1 MSGDE
6 PEADRGEG
14 GSVAAPDGSGP
25 GPNHDHLAR
34 EREAVVEYAPA
45 LADLTPGR
53 TGNLSVRRGDAFAV
67 TPTGVPYDSFEAADV
82 PVVGLDGEREAGR
95 MAPSSEVPM
104 HTGIY
109 KHDAPGA
116 IVHTHSP
123 WATTMATLHRPLPPI
138 HYMIVAV
145 GREVP
150 VADYAPYGTEELAA
164 NVVAAMA
171 EADSDAAILANH
183 GLVVTGPDLETAVE
197 NTRHVEDLCR
207 LYLRSSAVGEPHV
220 LSDDQLATVE
230 ERFES
235 YGQQPDEE

>member
-1 MSGDE
+1 MSREDPD
-6 PEADRGEG
+6 PELLRDA
-14 GSVAAPDGSGP
+14 
-25 GPNHDHLAR
+25 
-34 EREAVVEYAPA
+34 REAVVEYAPS
-45 LADLTPGR
+45 LAALTPGR
-53 TGNLSVRRGDAFAV
+53 TGNLSVRDGDAVAV
-67 TPTGVPYDSFEAADV
+67 TPTGVPYDSFDADDV
-82 PVVGLDGEREAGR
+82 PVVDLDGTRRAGL

-109 KHDAPGA
+109 RHDRPGA

-123 WATTMATLHRPLPPI
+123 WATTMATLHRKLPPV
-138 HYMIVAV
+138 HYMIVSV

-150 VADYAPYGTEELAA
+150 VADYAPYGTEDLAA

-207 LYLRSSAVGEPHV
+207 LYLRSSSVGEPHT
-220 LSDDQLATVE
+220 LTDDQLAAVE

-235 YGQQPDEE
+235 YGQQPGENS

>member
-1 MSGDE
+1 VSDDSAE
-6 PEADRGEG
+6 FR
-14 GSVAAPDGSGP
+14 AA
-25 GPNHDHLAR
+25 
-34 EREAVVEYAPA
+34 REAVVEYAPA
-45 LADLTPGR
+45 LSELTPGR
-53 TGNLSVRRGDAFAV
+53 TGNLSVRDGDAFAV
-67 TPTGVPYDSFEAADV
+67 TPTGVAYDAFDAADV
-82 PVVGLDGEREAGR
+82 PVVGLDGERRAGR

-109 KHDAPGA
+109 EHARPGA

-123 WATTMATLHRPLPPI
+123 WATTLATLGLSLPPV

-150 VADYAPYGTEELAA
+150 LADYAPYGTEELAA

-171 EADSDAAILANH
+171 EADSDAAVLANH

-197 NTRHVEDLCR
+197 NARHVEDLCR
-207 LYLRSSAVGEPHV
+207 LYVRASAIGEPN
-220 LSDDQLATVE
+220 LLTDDQLATVE

-235 YGQQPDEE
+235 YGQQPDGG

>member
-1 MSGDE
+1 MSGD
-6 PEADRGEG
+6 D
-14 GSVAAPDGSGP
+14 APDL
-25 GPNHDHLAR
+25 LAEAR
-34 EREAVVEYAPA
+34 AAVVEYAPA
-45 LADLTPGR
+45 LGELTPGR
-53 TGNLSVRRGDAFAV
+53 TGNLSVRDGDAIAV
-67 TPTGVPYDSFEAADV
+67 TPTGVPYDAFDAADV
-82 PVVGLDGEREAGR
+82 PVVGLDGERVAGR

-109 KHDAPGA
+109 RHDRPGA

-123 WATTMATLHRPLPPI
+123 WATTMATLHRRLPPI
-138 HYMIVAV
+138 HYMIVSV

-150 VADYAPYGTEELAA
+150 LADYAPYGTEELAA

-171 EADSDAAILANH
+171 GADSDAAILANH
-183 GLVVTGPDLETAVE
+183 GLVVTGPDVATAVE

-220 LSDDQLATVE
+220 LTDEQLAAVE

-235 YGQQPDEE
+235 YGQQPDAE